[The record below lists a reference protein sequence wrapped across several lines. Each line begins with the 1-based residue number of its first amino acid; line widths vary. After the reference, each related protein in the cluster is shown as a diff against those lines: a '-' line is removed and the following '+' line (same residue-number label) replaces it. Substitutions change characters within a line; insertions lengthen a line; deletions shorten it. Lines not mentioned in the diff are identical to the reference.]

1 MGDERVMSTLHNE
14 EIMAMRNTVSFLRKR
29 IALESNQSKKAEL
42 KRNVNE
48 LEELIVQKLNETP
61 DFANIRMEEDIY

>member
-1 MGDERVMSTLHNE
+1 MSTLHNE
-14 EIMAMRNTVSFLRKR
+14 EIMAMRNTVSFLRQR

>member
-1 MGDERVMSTLHNE
+1 MPTLHNE
-14 EIMAMRNTVSFLRKR
+14 EIMAMRNTVSFLRQR

-42 KRNVNE
+42 KKNVNE

>member
-1 MGDERVMSTLHNE
+1 MSTLHNE

-42 KRNVNE
+42 KRKVNE
-48 LEELIVQKLNETP
+48 LEEMIVQKLNETP
-61 DFANIRMEEDIY
+61 DFANITLEEDVY

>member
-1 MGDERVMSTLHNE
+1 MTTLHNE
-14 EIMAMRNTVSFLRKR
+14 EIMAMRNTVSFLRQR

>member
-1 MGDERVMSTLHNE
+1 MGDKRVMSTLHNE
-14 EIMAMRNTVSFLRKR
+14 EIMAMRNTVSFLRQR

>member
-1 MGDERVMSTLHNE
+1 MTTLHNE
-14 EIMAMRNTVSFLRKR
+14 EIMAMRNTVSFLRQR

-42 KRNVNE
+42 KKNVNE